1 MRNLREMRTNRAKL
15 ITDARA
21 IVEQAE
27 AQKRS
32 LSAEETQQ
40 YDALLAKATEAMTE
54 IEREERL
61 QELEGGLGQTAGGPN
76 KPEPET
82 RDGKPAALRERAE
95 YRSAF
100 QRFLRNGDRNLAP
113 LAEQRSLQAD
123 SDTAGG
129 YLLAPMEMVNGL
141 IKALDNNVFVRQ
153 FATKYTVTSADSLGA
168 ASLDADP
175 EDGDWTGELTTVD
188 EDTAMAFGRRELKP
202 HMLTKLIKVSRK
214 LLQRLPSVEGLV
226 LERFGYKFGIT
237 QEKAYLTGTGVLQP
251 MGLFTAAL
259 AGHGITTSRDVA
271 TANTTTAFTAD
282 GLMNAKYSLK
292 GQYHAKARWAF
303 HRDGVKMLAK
313 LKDGEGRYMFDP
325 DLGKLLGFPLHMS
338 EYVPNTF
345 TNGKY
350 VGILGD
356 FSYYWIA
363 DAQNF
368 DIQRLDE
375 LYAATNQ
382 VGFIGRYEGDG
393 MPVLEEAFV
402 RVTLAP

>member
-40 YDALLAKATEAMTE
+40 YDALLTKATEAMTE

-61 QELEGGLGQTAGGPN
+61 QEMEGKLGQSAGVSN
-76 KPEPET
+76 LPEPET
-82 RDGKPAALRERAE
+82 RNGKNVPLRETAA
-95 YRSAF
+95 YADAF
-100 QRFLRNGDRNLAP
+100 KRFLRNGDRNLAP

-141 IKALDNNVFVRQ
+141 IKALDNSVFVRQ
-153 FATKYTVTSADSLGA
+153 YATKHTITSADSLGA

-214 LLQRLPSVEGLV
+214 LLNRLPSVESLV
-226 LERFGYKFGIT
+226 MERFGYKFGIT
-237 QEKAYLTGTGVLQP
+237 QEKAHLTGTGVLQP
-251 MGLFTAAL
+251 MGVFTAAL
-259 AGHGITTSRDVA
+259 AGHGITTGRDVA
-271 TANTTTAFTAD
+271 TGNTTTAFTAD
-282 GLMNAKYSLK
+282 GLMNAKYALK
-292 GQYHAKARWAF
+292 PQYHAKARWAF

-325 DLGKLLGFPLHMS
+325 DSGKLLSFPLHMS

-345 TNGKY
+345 TNGLY

-363 DAQNF
+363 DALSMEM
-368 DIQRLDE
+368 QRLVE
-375 LYAATNQ
+375 LYAGTSQ
-382 VGFIGRYEGDG
+382 VGLVGRMESDG
-393 MPVLEEAFV
+393 MPVLSEAFV
-402 RVTLAP
+402 RVKLA